1 MQEIDLTIFER
12 GRDKELILPLLAE
25 FERVHK
31 IHVNLEMLHWETG
44 WSKLVGVA
52 LYGHG
57 PDLSEVG
64 STWVMDFVRMNAVSH
79 LTPNEIARL
88 GGEQEFFPMNWRS
101 GVISGAE
108 GETQTVCAIPWT
120 SDVRMAYYRRDL
132 FQKAGLDP
140 IQVFAHVHGLPTAI
154 QKLKASGVDL
164 PLALATQRSRNDLHL
179 MASWLWDMGGDF
191 LTPDGNR
198 VSFDSPEALHG
209 MKHYFELG
217 KHISETRRRI
227 DDAEVD
233 QLFIAGD
240 AAMVFSGWWILV
252 DAQMSAS
259 IRSNVAVTA
268 MPGASFVGGT
278 HLLPWKHS
286 RKREQAFLLADFL
299 VKRSAEYNIFP
310 PYSLPA
316 YIPSWDKIHFIQ
328 EPHFSIILDAMKNG
342 RSFSIGQLWGLVEKR
357 LTDAMPIVWEKVF
370 ETGVD
375 SVEQVLADTIVP
387 LAHRINI
394 TLE

>member
-1 MQEIDLTIFER
+1 MQELDLTIFER

-25 FERVHK
+25 FERLHK
-31 IHVNLEMLHWETG
+31 IHVNLEMLNWESG

-64 STWVMDFVRMNAVSH
+64 STWVMDFVRMNAVSD
-79 LTPNEIARL
+79 LTPNEIIRL
-88 GGEQEFFPMNWRS
+88 GGEKAFFPVNWRS
-101 GVISGAE
+101 GVPGGE
-108 GETQTVCAIPWT
+108 GEAQVACAIPWT
-120 SDVRMAYYRRDL
+120 SDVRLAYYRRDL

-140 IQVFAHVHGLPTAI
+140 AQVFAHVHALPEAI
-154 QKLKASGVDL
+154 QTLKASGVDV
-164 PLALATQRSRNDLHL
+164 PLVLATQRSRNDLHL

-191 LTPDGNR
+191 LTPDGSR
-198 VSFDSPEALHG
+198 VAFDSPQALHG

-217 KHISETRRRI
+217 KHISEARRRV
-227 DDAEVD
+227 DDTEVD
-233 QLFIAGD
+233 QLFIAGE

-252 DAQMSAS
+252 EPQMSAS
-259 IRSNVAVTA
+259 VRSNVAVTA
-268 MPGASFVGGT
+268 MPKASFVGGT

-299 VKRSAEYNIFP
+299 VKHSAEYNIFP
-310 PYSLPA
+310 TYSLPA
-316 YIPSWDKIHFIQ
+316 YIPSWDKIDFLE
-328 EPHFSIILDAMKNG
+328 EPHFSVILNAMKNG

-387 LAHRINI
+387 LAHRINL
-394 TLE
+394 TME